1 LKPLLIQVALGAVRS
16 CAWLKDKFHALK
28 KRRGHKKAIIAI
40 ARKILTAIWNM
51 LKKHE
56 PYNHD
61 LYKKSDLPPVNRVLS
76 PEQAYALLRKQGF
89 LIADSAA

>member
-1 LKPLLIQVALGAVRS
+1 
-16 CAWLKDKFHALK
+16 LK

-40 ARKILTAIWNM
+40 ARKILTAIWHI

-61 LYKKSDLPPVNRVLS
+61 LYLKSDLPPTQRILT
-76 PEQAYALLRKQGF
+76 PEQAFALLRKQGF
-89 LIADSAA
+89 QISEPAA